1 MDTLYLVQHGKA
13 FDEKVDPERKLTP
26 EGVAETTLVVS
37 YLAGIGVSVN
47 GVVHSGKAR
56 ALQTAEI
63 FAKYLNAR
71 FIKAIDGLNP
81 NDDPG
86 IIAGKLSELG
96 DGVMIVGHLPHLSKL
111 VSLLVVS
118 NSSIQVVNFRYSGV
132 LKLRYLGERWVID
145 WYITPELVK
154 R

>member
-1 MDTLYLVQHGKA
+1 VDTLYLVQHGKA

-26 EGVAETTLVVS
+26 EGVAETTLVAS
-37 YLAGIGVSVN
+37 YLARVGVSVN
-47 GVVHSGKAR
+47 GIVHSGKAR

-63 FAKYLNAR
+63 FAKHLNAR
-71 FIKAIDGLNP
+71 FVKAIDGLNP

-111 VSLLVVS
+111 VSLLVVG
-118 NSSIQVVNFRYSGV
+118 NSSVQVVNFRYSGV
-132 LKLRYLGERWVID
+132 LKLRYLGGGWVID

-154 R
+154 L

>member
-1 MDTLYLVQHGKA
+1 VDTLYLVQHGKA

-26 EGVAETTLVVS
+26 EGVAETTLVAS
-37 YLAGIGVSVN
+37 YLAGVRVSVN

-86 IIAGKLSELG
+86 IIAGKLGELG

-111 VSLLVVS
+111 VSLLVVG

-132 LKLRYLGERWVID
+132 LKLRYLGGGWVID

>member
-26 EGVAETTLVVS
+26 EGVAETTLVAS

-86 IIAGKLSELG
+86 IITGKLGELG